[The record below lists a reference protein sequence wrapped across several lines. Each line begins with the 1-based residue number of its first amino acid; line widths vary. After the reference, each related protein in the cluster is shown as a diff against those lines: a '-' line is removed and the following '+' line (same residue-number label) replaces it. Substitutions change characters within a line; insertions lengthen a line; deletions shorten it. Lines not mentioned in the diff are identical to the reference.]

1 MILVLRKKAL
11 IGKEVIFMALKNY
24 IEPEICEL
32 IKFVEKEA
40 EKVQYAICDFYSSLY
55 ERIEWTN
62 YDERIVIANGIIENR
77 DSLLK
82 LFDEELAYLV
92 NKVRQIPSIREEI
105 VKFADER
112 LDIKNDDQPAA

>member
-1 MILVLRKKAL
+1 
-11 IGKEVIFMALKNY
+11 MALQNY
-24 IEPEICEL
+24 IKPEICEL